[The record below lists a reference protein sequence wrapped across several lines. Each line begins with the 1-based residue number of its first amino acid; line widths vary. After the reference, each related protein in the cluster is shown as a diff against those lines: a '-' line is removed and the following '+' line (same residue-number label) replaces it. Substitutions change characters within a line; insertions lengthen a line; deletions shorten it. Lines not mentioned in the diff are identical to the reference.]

1 MNKII
6 KTGILVLLL
15 VIPVFLFQYFK
26 FFGKNHYKLP
36 VFFATDSVLND
47 KGQYTITEA
56 HEIPDFSFKNQDG
69 IETKGKEA
77 KGKILVVD
85 FFFSRCPGICP
96 QMTNQLIR
104 VQEKFKEDPQFQ
116 ILSFTVD
123 PEYDTVAVLKSYAQ
137 RYGAIPEKWNFLT
150 GTKDSIYT
158 LAQKGFFIT
167 AMEDRERPLDFI
179 HSEKL
184 VLIDK
189 EGRIRGYYNGTDS
202 EEVDRL
208 ITEIQVLQYEYAN

>member
-1 MNKII
+1 MNKIT
-6 KTGILVLLL
+6 KAGILVLIL
-15 VIPVFLFQYFK
+15 VVPVFLFQYFK

-47 KGQYTITEA
+47 QGKYVITEA
-56 HEIPDFSFKNQDG
+56 HEVPDFSFKNQDG
-69 IETKGKEA
+69 ITIKREDF
-77 KGKILVVD
+77 KGKIVVVD

-96 QMTNQLIR
+96 QMTNQLVR
-104 VQEKFKEDPQFQ
+104 VQEKFKQDSLFQ

-123 PEYDTVAVLKSYAQ
+123 PEYDSSSVLKSYALK
-137 RYGAIPEKWNFLT
+137 YGAIPEKWHFLT
-150 GTKDSIYT
+150 GRKDSIYS

-167 AMEDRERPLDFI
+167 AMEDKERPLDFI

-184 VLIDK
+184 VLVDR